1 MKSVEM
7 SNNETNISSPSLA
20 FYCRYAPHVSWEDR
34 GSAFQLISGL
44 TLVMVS
50 IPTIILNAF
59 IILAEKQKKGAT
71 KTLKHFVVKPGRHRL
86 SFSSFLLIFYWLLI
100 LLHVTCVSCYVT
112 LLYVMLYYVTLCFVT
127 LRYIMIVR
135 GVFRHHKKCTED
147 RPSNCTS
154 LLSKTRTG
162 NQTAKII

>member
-1 MKSVEM
+1 MQTGVNAEVEGRLWSTQVVEYFLTASASKRETFFMKSVEM

-127 LRYIMIVR
+127 LRYV
-135 GVFRHHKKCTED
+135 T
-147 RPSNCTS
+147 
-154 LLSKTRTG
+154 
-162 NQTAKII
+162 